1 MKEPLLWFVILGGII
16 FAADSYLSAR
26 PDQVVVD
33 SGVRSRLA
41 TLWQTQTGKPATK
54 EELESLV
61 ENWVR
66 EEVLFRE
73 AKQLGL
79 DRDDSIVRRRLVQ
92 KLSFLVEEVDG
103 EDDPTRAVERYYQEN
118 IETYSLPVR
127 YSFSQIFFS
136 DASLADEL
144 RSTLADG
151 DDNQWRDLGET
162 SMLNASY
169 VSRSEKEVMASFG
182 REFTAY
188 LDELRLGQWIG
199 PIKSSFGFHL
209 VRLEQISQK
218 EAAPFAYIEKRVRAD
233 YQRAKTDA
241 ALATYYQGLRE
252 RYDVVYQ

>member
-1 MKEPLLWFVILGGII
+1 MKEPLLWFVILGAII

-26 PDQVVVD
+26 PDQVIVD
-33 SGVRSRLA
+33 TAVRSRLA
-41 TLWQTQTGKPATK
+41 TLWQTQTGKPATN
-54 EELESLV
+54 EELESLI

-103 EDDPTRAVERYYQEN
+103 EDDPILAVENYYREN
-118 IETYSLPVR
+118 IEIYSLPVR

-144 RSTLADG
+144 QSALADG
-151 DDNQWRDLGET
+151 GENHWRDLGET

-169 VSRSEKEVMASFG
+169 VNRSEKEVMASFG
-182 REFTAY
+182 REFTAH
-188 LDELRLGQWIG
+188 LDDLQSGRWIG

-209 VRLEQISQK
+209 VRLEQIRQK
-218 EAAPFAYIEKRVRAD
+218 EAAPFATIEKRVRAD

-241 ALATYYQGLRE
+241 ALATYYQDLSE
-252 RYDVVYQ
+252 KYDVVYQ